1 MGGLGVVMDIDRHSR
16 ELVLVEAD
24 GERIAYE
31 DEDHVYTLCIAVESI
46 GNNNDLLVNHSR
58 RRIVS

>member
-1 MGGLGVVMDIDRHSR
+1 MGGLEVVMDMYKTLEGAGTRRGR
-16 ELVLVEAD
+16 ERRV
-24 GERIAYE
+24 AYE